1 MPFLV
6 AYTNWLFQQA
16 KQAGLDAICLTE
28 HFNTLGFNELYSYI
42 KKIMKKMGY
51 FFIKWLKAVC
61 WYENRCKRRRAYFKY
76 W

>member
-1 MPFLV
+1 MYDEYRFYTHGKLTKKMPFSV

-42 KKIMKKMGY
+42 KKIMKNMGILFY
-51 FFIKWLKAVC
+51 
-61 WYENRCKRRRAYFKY
+61 
-76 W
+76 

>member
-1 MPFLV
+1 MPFSV

-42 KKIMKKMGY
+42 KKIMKKMGILFY
-51 FFIKWLKAVC
+51 
-61 WYENRCKRRRAYFKY
+61 
-76 W
+76 